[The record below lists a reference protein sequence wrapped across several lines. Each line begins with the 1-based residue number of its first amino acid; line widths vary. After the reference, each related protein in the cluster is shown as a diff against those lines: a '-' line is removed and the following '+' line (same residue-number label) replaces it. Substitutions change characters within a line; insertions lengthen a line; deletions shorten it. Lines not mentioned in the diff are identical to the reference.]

1 MKVYNKLIRDRI
13 PEIIEA
19 SGKKANV
26 EIMDD
31 AAYLKALNH
40 KLQEELDEYNEEQ
53 DINELA
59 DLIEVAYA
67 ILEHKGIDIKEFE
80 KLRLKKQDERGG
92 FKEKLFLVSV
102 TE

>member
-26 EIMDD
+26 EIMDN
-31 AAYLKALNH
+31 AAYLKELNH

-67 ILEHKGIDIKEFE
+67 ILEHKGIDLEEFE